1 MEAET
6 IADIAAEL
14 RERAWKWTKDP
25 ELAKALEQ
33 YADRI
38 ENAAELVYQ
47 NGRNDGYDAGY
58 SDGYSEGESDT
69 EMSYEENE
77 ERI

>member
-14 RERAWKWTKDP
+14 RERAWKWTKDL

-38 ENAAELVYQ
+38 ENAAELVYE
-47 NGRNDGYDAGY
+47 NGHHDGYDRGY
-58 SDGYSEGESDT
+58 SDGYDEGHFDAEI
-69 EMSYEENE
+69 NE
-77 ERI
+77 DIG